1 MKRRLLSVIMAAMLA
16 VSCAAPLVYA
26 EEITD
31 EVYLEETEDY
41 TDYASDDAVEEIY
54 TEETEPAYESDELEA
69 AEAAEGATEAEE
81 TEAAEGATKAEETE
95 AAEEST
101 EAAETELTEVKPD
114 VEYLPEEE
122 STAAIED
129 ENIPNADTMSK
140 GESPDINGS
149 VYYEEETEEASEERA
164 FGYFYVDWT
173 DSEYTR
179 YVKPNEERTLSV
191 SIEKEN
197 DEDIIYIRWYY
208 AYDFDYAKPDWI
220 HVPENDD
227 SLTYTFST
235 DRNMMVKVEC
245 SNKNGGYTD
254 YLEETFIVSDDEGK
268 VFYATTGCPRTIDL
282 RYNRS
287 RRLSVTTTNT
297 YNSTE
302 YYEWRRDGE
311 LIDGACE
318 DYYDAELG
326 GNYTVR
332 VYDDLGHEKTFEFEV
347 LDTQF
352 RLRWKGLDIHQYFV
366 NSKGEGTVEVVSL
379 NDEIATT
386 KWYTAMGEPGMIENE
401 SLKEDTE
408 AEGQTKYSFVNHDE
422 KECLWIVVEC
432 TSTNNRKASI
442 NLYAYPSSGEEPVPD
457 DGEFEVT
464 TDLEDWELDMWDSD
478 SMELTVNVESTYDSA
493 VSYEWRKNGEIIEG
507 AADDSY
513 TATEGGLY
521 TVRAYDDLGHEGT
534 VDFKVS
540 AERDIGAGWT
550 CGEDIEAP
558 ANQELKLSVDT
569 TGITKDVTF
578 SWTFHDIDSIEPQEI
593 GEGSSELIIGADDLK
608 SGAYVCEVSDGYN
621 YQRIY
626 YSVAVINHLSAVVE
640 HPDENTDDTE
650 TVAVPYG
657 KTARLKA
664 IVTADDM
671 DGIVYKWIDN
681 NPSIEYDVNEDTIE
695 IENITEARFIQ
706 LKVTDKYGNNK
717 YLYYNIR
724 VDNHFTV
731 SAEEQK
737 VVTYKYVPVYN
748 APLTLKVYAKAD
760 DMEGLTYR
768 WFDEDE
774 HNLEGGTK
782 SSVSIGLD
790 KLKMMAPGKKK
801 HYVCEVT
808 DKFGSWTRV
817 VFRVEM
823 KKLLVFDKTA
833 LTIGLTKT
841 GTVNATMAATDKI
854 VNVVP
859 SNKNV
864 ATATWS
870 GNKITVKAGT
880 VGGSTNIAVKTASG
894 KVVKF
899 KVTVPKPVLSF
910 TSGSKAIS
918 MTSALDLKKSKSA
931 IVTAKLA
938 DGDSIAKVAPSNK
951 CVTCKWSGNKI
962 TVTAGKAAGAVNVA
976 VKTKCG
982 KVVKFKVNV
991 K

>member
-26 EEITD
+26 EETTD
-31 EVYLEETEDY
+31 EVYIEETEDY

-54 TEETEPAYESDELEA
+54 TEETEPAYESDELEVA
-69 AEAAEGATEAEE
+69 EDGSEEAAEEAE
-81 TEAAEGATKAEETE
+81 TEAAE
-95 AAEEST
+95 
-101 EAAETELTEVKPD
+101 D
-114 VEYLPEEE
+114 EYV
-122 STAAIED
+122 AED
-129 ENIPNADTMSK
+129 EN
-140 GESPDINGS
+140 
-149 VYYEEETEEASEERA
+149 EEGVTDDLEASEEPA
-164 FGYFYVDWT
+164 FGAFTAIWEGT
-173 DSEYTR
+173 EYGTEESR
-179 YVKPNEERTLSV
+179 NIEYHVQPNEPTTLEL
-191 SIEKEN
+191 SISKE
-197 DEDIIYIRWYY
+197 
-208 AYDFDYAKPDWI
+208 
-220 HVPENDD
+220 
-227 SLTYTFST
+227 
-235 DRNMMVKVEC
+235 
-245 SNKNGGYTD
+245 
-254 YLEETFIVSDDEGK
+254 DEGE
-268 VFYATTGCPRTIDL
+268 FLFITWT
-282 RYNRS
+282 
-287 RRLSVTTTNT
+287 
-297 YNSTE
+297 
-302 YYEWRRDGE
+302 
-311 LIDGACE
+311 LIDEESGE
-318 DYYDAELG
+318 
-326 GNYTVR
+326 R
-332 VYDDLGHEKTFEFEV
+332 EV
-347 LDTQF
+347 LDEAYESESCTITTDTN
-352 RLRWKGLDIHQYFV
+352 KKI
-366 NSKGEGTVEVVSL
+366 EVSITDMPFD
-379 NDEIATT
+379 N
-386 KWYTAMGEPGMIENE
+386 NE
-401 SLKEDTE
+401 
-408 AEGQTKYSFVNHDE
+408 
-422 KECLWIVVEC
+422 
-432 TSTNNRKASI
+432 R
-442 NLYAYPSSGEEPVPD
+442 LYARIIVDGSGNAESDVESGEEPVPD

-493 VSYEWRKNGEIIEG
+493 VSYEWRKNGEVIEG

-521 TVRAYDDLGHEGT
+521 SVRAYDDLGHEGT

-550 CGEDIEAP
+550 CGEDIEVP

-578 SWTFHDIDSIEPQEI
+578 SWTFHDNDSIEPQEI

-626 YSVAVINHLSAVVE
+626 YSVAVVNHLKAVVE
-640 HPDENTDDTE
+640 HPDEDTESTE

-671 DGIVYKWIDN
+671 DGIVYKWSDNDHNID
-681 NPSIEYDVNEDTIE
+681 YDVNEDTIE

-706 LKVTDKYGNNK
+706 LKVTDKYGNNE

-724 VDNHFTV
+724 VDNHFTA

-737 VVTYKYVPVYN
+737 IATYKYVAVYN
-748 APLTLKVYAKAD
+748 APLTLKVYANAD

-910 TSGSKAIS
+910 ASGSKAIS

-962 TVTAGKAAGAVNVA
+962 TVTAGKTAGSVNVA